1 MGPDRRTN
9 VRNIVIV
16 LALATAVWL
25 LPGGDTGSR
34 TIYNL
39 LTVILTAGLMFFGY
53 RLYMEHRTTLFGL
66 DDRTRAL
73 LYGSL
78 AVAVLAV
85 VGTTRLWNQGGLGA
99 LTWFCLIGLAV
110 WGVYRVW
117 RSYRTY

>member
-1 MGPDRRTN
+1 VGPDRRTN
-9 VRNIVIV
+9 VRNVVIV

-25 LPGGDTGSR
+25 LPGGDSGSR

-53 RLYMEHRTTLFGL
+53 RLYMEHRATLFG
-66 DDRTRAL
+66 

-78 AVAVLAV
+78 ALAVLAI
-85 VGTTRLWNQGGLGA
+85 VGTTRLWDQGGLGA
-99 LTWFCLIGLAV
+99 LVWFCLIGLAV